1 MSIET
6 RLSKLEAIS
15 SPDGPVIFF
24 WAMTKD
30 CRRMTSQEID
40 SGIAALRA
48 PENARVISVSW
59 LPRDVRTKANEYR
72 KPTI

>member
-1 MSIET
+1 
-6 RLSKLEAIS
+6 
-15 SPDGPVIFF
+15 
-24 WAMTKD
+24 
-30 CRRMTSQEID
+30 MTSQEID
-40 SGIAALRA
+40 SGIAALNA

>member
-6 RLSKLEAIS
+6 RLTKLEAIS

-24 WAMTKD
+24 WAMTKG
-30 CRRMTSQEID
+30 CRLMTSQEVKN
-40 SGIAALRA
+40 GIAALKA

-59 LPRDVRTKANEYR
+59 LANSCDVRA
-72 KPTI
+72 